1 MSDKADAIT
10 VRSIMDQFI
19 KSESVK
25 SRLKMIRER
34 DRNDWEKWLQVE
46 LEYFIS
52 QTDGIYVDR
61 EIEAFPDNRK
71 LRERYNM
78 YIDLAIRKKRTRLNA
93 YIFLELKCT
102 RNVQTLINGFE
113 SDIHKINAI
122 KKCSVDARSFWCV
135 GFHLNCSERSLTKIK
150 NYVAEWDYGYHE
162 VIKLCDCGDDLACG
176 CTNNTIGFAVI

>member
-78 YIDLAIRKKRTRLNA
+78 YIDLAIRKKRTRLNV
-93 YIFLELKCT
+93 IFFL
-102 RNVQTLINGFE
+102 
-113 SDIHKINAI
+113 S
-122 KKCSVDARSFWCV
+122 
-135 GFHLNCSERSLTKIK
+135 
-150 NYVAEWDYGYHE
+150 
-162 VIKLCDCGDDLACG
+162 
-176 CTNNTIGFAVI
+176 